1 MLGLKATKNTAAW
14 GHIMVQKVTDFA
26 IGEDLYGVSIAELE
40 LRVGMLEEEISR
52 IKAEL
57 AKKEV
62 ELSAADKLFA
72 RKS

>member
-1 MLGLKATKNTAAW
+1 
-14 GHIMVQKVTDFA
+14 MVQKVTDFA

-40 LRVGMLEEEISR
+40 LRVGVLEEEISR